1 MDKNGNYSI
10 AFFETQQAWEGW
22 LADNHNR
29 EPGVWV
35 KFAKKDSG
43 IASMNYQQAMEG
55 ALIYGWIDGQSK
67 SVDGQ
72 YWLQKFT
79 PRRPKSSWS
88 KINCE
93 KAEALIA
100 AGRMQ
105 PAGMEQVERAKAD
118 GRWDAAYDSPSNIGV
133 PDDFQ
138 AALDQNPAAKEF
150 FSTLNGSN
158 RYAVLY
164 RIQTAKK
171 PETRAARIQKLVE
184 MLSRNEK
191 IHP

>member
-10 AFFETQQAWEGW
+10 AFFETQQAWESW
-22 LADNHNR
+22 LAENHNR

-55 ALIYGWIDGQSK
+55 ALIYGWIDGQGK

-79 PRRPKSSWS
+79 PRRPKSNWS

-100 AGRMQ
+100 SGRMQ
-105 PAGMEQVERAKAD
+105 PAGLAQVERAKAD

-133 PDDFQ
+133 QEDFQ

-164 RIQTAKK
+164 RIQTARK